1 MKKVFQI
8 IDRSGRSAKPY
19 MFDGEHIKNTWDLE
33 EEDDRTGQTLE
44 EFLEQCE
51 VGEFWDN
58 GNDIRLHCI
67 EIKPSVTLPHNG
79 LTMEQVTEIWKFFQ
93 ENTEIDF
100 GNTTYLLHEGLV
112 IVEYV
117 DGVFKTQ
124 EMWDE
129 QSGDEGED
137 LTLGDVPM
145 NILKIIYE
153 KHSKKS

>member
-1 MKKVFQI
+1 MNVKQI
-8 IDRSGRSAKPY
+8 
-19 MFDGEHIKNTWDLE
+19 
-33 EEDDRTGQTLE
+33 
-44 EFLEQCE
+44 
-51 VGEFWDN
+51 
-58 GNDIRLHCI
+58 
-67 EIKPSVTLPHNG
+67 
-79 LTMEQVTEIWKFFQ
+79 TEIWKFFQ
-93 ENTEIDF
+93 DNTEIDF

-137 LTLGDVPM
+137 LSLGDIPM